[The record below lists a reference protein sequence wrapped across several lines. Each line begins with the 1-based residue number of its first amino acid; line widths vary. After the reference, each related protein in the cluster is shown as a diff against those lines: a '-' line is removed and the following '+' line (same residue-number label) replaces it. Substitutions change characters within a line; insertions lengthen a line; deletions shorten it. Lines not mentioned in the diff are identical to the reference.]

1 MTAAKQPGKKGQ
13 FWKSGH
19 RTCHEGWKNGRL
31 KRVGV
36 NAEMPF
42 AERRFS
48 QMWLA
53 LRRSIPGLSSE
64 SLNELKHWQVFWLAL
79 FFGAFPG
86 WSVYDC

>member
-1 MTAAKQPGKKGQ
+1 
-13 FWKSGH
+13 
-19 RTCHEGWKNGRL
+19 
-31 KRVGV
+31 
-36 NAEMPF
+36 
-42 AERRFS
+42 
-48 QMWLA
+48 MWLA